1 MNPNVLLVYSIES
14 PVFVGELPCVAVVY
28 QVLSK
33 VEMTEEAQDLQR
45 GMELA
50 DEALEEQAALDVI
63 GGSVRLSMLG

>member
-1 MNPNVLLVYSIES
+1 M
-14 PVFVGELPCVAVVY
+14 AVVY

-50 DEALEEQAALDVI
+50 DEALEEQATALDV

>member
-1 MNPNVLLVYSIES
+1 
-14 PVFVGELPCVAVVY
+14 VAVVY

-50 DEALEEQAALDVI
+50 DEALEEQATALDV
-63 GGSVRLSMLG
+63 GGSGRLSMLG

>member
-1 MNPNVLLVYSIES
+1 M
-14 PVFVGELPCVAVVY
+14 FVGLFDWVPCFCWWTSLCVAVVY

-50 DEALEEQAALDVI
+50 DEALEEQATALDV